1 MKQYTFTFGGEIVV
15 EAESEE
21 EAYEI
26 VDDLVAPTAYAGD
39 NCINITVDNIEC
51 IDQTEDEEED

>member
-1 MKQYTFTFGGEIVV
+1 MKQYTFIYGGEIVV

-26 VDDLVAPTAYAGD
+26 VDDLVAPTAYAAD
-39 NCINITVDNIEC
+39 NCVSITIDNIEC
-51 IDQTEDEEED
+51 IEETEDEDED